1 MLNKTIL
8 RICALLIFIFS
19 GYYGNAQVQRDFAG
33 KLFVNQPRETPL
45 RDKNRIPVFLHQ
57 PFRSYDGTGNNISSR
72 QAFEYGATDI
82 ALFREIPAQ
91 YGPSDPNNAMAG
103 STRPSA
109 REISNVLCDE
119 PVTHFND
126 RGLSTLVYVWGQ
138 FIDHDMSN
146 TNSGTTEYVPIPLPA
161 DEKIFNQE
169 IPFFRSEVRAG
180 TGNGTPRQQTNV
192 ITSWIDASMV
202 YGSDSVRA
210 KWMRT
215 FHNGKMKTSAGNFLP
230 WNTLNGE
237 FTGAIDP
244 NAPDMANDS
253 GHTIKTFVAGDVRAA
268 EHPGITGMHTLFVR
282 EHNRICDQLVKQ
294 GFKNDEIIYQLARKE
309 VGALIQAITYQE
321 FLPAM
326 GVILD
331 RYTGYKPNV
340 RPDIMNTF
348 TTAAYRIGHTM
359 VADDIL
365 LRNNQCQVVAPG
377 DLDLIAVFWT
387 PNALP
392 TYQMEPFLKGF
403 ASHTLYETDTR
414 INSILRNFLFNNINP
429 ADTTR
434 FGIDLASLNIQRGRD
449 HGLPDYNT
457 VRKFYTGS
465 RVTNFS
471 QITSDSVQAASLKA
485 LYGNVN
491 NIDLWIG
498 LLSEDHISNASLGLT
513 MSKVLK
519 AQFEHLRDGD
529 YYFYLNDPYLPFNM
543 RNEVIRS
550 TFADVLERNTRLTTL
565 QSNVFFTLPCPGETG
580 EDSVA
585 VVDSVLT
592 PTVERDL
599 NTSARIFPNPATHTL
614 HVDFGNWTDN
624 VNVRIFSTGNTL
636 VKSQTAPAGMSGID
650 LNVSEL
656 PPGVYFVSISNG
668 KDLKTFKMVKT
679 AN

>member
-1 MLNKTIL
+1 MFKKTIL
-8 RICALLIFIFS
+8 RIFALLIALFS
-19 GYYGNAQVQRDFAG
+19 GFYGFSQSSREFAG
-33 KLFVNQPRETPL
+33 NLFVNQPRETPL
-45 RDKNRIPVFLHQ
+45 RNKNQIPVFLHQ

-72 QAFEYGATDI
+72 QAFEYGAADI
-82 ALFREIPAQ
+82 ALFREIPPM
-91 YGPSDPNNAMAG
+91 YGPADPNNAMAG
-103 STRPSA
+103 GGRPSP

-119 PVTHFND
+119 PLTHFND

-138 FIDHDMSN
+138 FIDHDMSS
-146 TNSGTTEYVPIPLPA
+146 TPTGTTEYVPIPLPP

-180 TGNGTPRQQTNV
+180 TGIGTPRQQTNL

-210 KWMRT
+210 RWLRT
-215 FHNGKMKTSAGNFLP
+215 FSKGKLKTSSGNFLP

-237 FTGAIDP
+237 FTGTIDP
-244 NAPDMANDS
+244 TAPDMANDS

-282 EHNRICDQLVKQ
+282 EHNRICDQLVAQ

-321 FLPAM
+321 FLPAI

-331 RYTGYKPNV
+331 RYAGYKPYV

-348 TTAAYRIGHTM
+348 ATAAYRIGHTM

-377 DLDLIAVFWT
+377 ALDLVDVFWT

-414 INSILRNFLFNNINP
+414 INSVLRNFLFNNNNP

-457 VRKFYTGS
+457 VRKHYTGS
-465 RVTNFS
+465 RVTDFS
-471 QITSDSVQAASLKA
+471 QITSDSSQAASLKS

-513 MSKVLK
+513 MSKILK
-519 AQFEHLRDGD
+519 AQFERLRDGD
-529 YYFYLNDPYLPFNM
+529 FYFYLNDPYLPFAM
-543 RNEVIRS
+543 RYEVSKTRFS
-550 TFADVLERNTRLTTL
+550 DVLERNTRLTTL

-585 VVDSVLT
+585 AADSALT
-592 PTVERDL
+592 PTVEREM
-599 NTSARIFPNPATHTL
+599 NTLARIFPNPATNFIHIDL
-614 HVDFGNWTDN
+614 GNWTDG
-624 VNVRIFSTGNTL
+624 VNLSIFNAGSTL
-636 VKSQTAPAGMSGID
+636 VKSKTIVAGTSGLDVNI
-650 LNVSEL
+650 SEL
-656 PPGVYFVSISNG
+656 PPGIYIISINNG
-668 KDLKTFKMVKT
+668 KDIKTFKLVKT

>member
-1 MLNKTIL
+1 M
-8 RICALLIFIFS
+8 
-19 GYYGNAQVQRDFAG
+19 V
-33 KLFVNQPRETPL
+33 
-45 RDKNRIPVFLHQ
+45 
-57 PFRSYDGTGNNISSR
+57 
-72 QAFEYGATDI
+72 
-82 ALFREIPAQ
+82 
-91 YGPSDPNNAMAG
+91 
-103 STRPSA
+103 
-109 REISNVLCDE
+109 
-119 PVTHFND
+119 
-126 RGLSTLVYVWGQ
+126 RGCTVV
-138 FIDHDMSN
+138 
-146 TNSGTTEYVPIPLPA
+146 IPLGPDGCA
-161 DEKIFNQE
+161 H
-169 IPFFRSEVRAG
+169 S
-180 TGNGTPRQQTNV
+180 
-192 ITSWIDASMV
+192 S
-202 YGSDSVRA
+202 
-210 KWMRT
+210 
-215 FHNGKMKTSAGNFLP
+215 NGKMKTSAGNFLP

-237 FTGAIDP
+237 FTGTIDP

-282 EHNRICDQLVKQ
+282 EHNRICDQLVAQ
-294 GFKNDEIIYQLARKE
+294 GFKNDEFIYQMARKE
-309 VGALIQAITYQE
+309 VSAIIQAITYQE
-321 FLPAM
+321 FLPAI
-326 GVILD
+326 GVVLD
-331 RYTGYKPNV
+331 RYSGYKPWV

-348 TTAAYRIGHTM
+348 ATAAYRIGHTM

-377 DLDLIAVFWT
+377 ALDLVDVFWT
-387 PNALP
+387 PNALL

-414 INSILRNFLFNNINP
+414 INSVLRNFLFDNGNP

-465 RVTNFS
+465 RVTDFS
-471 QITSDSVQAASLKA
+471 QITSDTAQAASLKR

-498 LLSEDHISNASLGLT
+498 LLSEDHLPNASLGFT
-513 MSKVLK
+513 ISKILK

-529 YYFYLNDPYLPFNM
+529 FYFYLNDPYMPFAM
-543 RNEVIRS
+543 RNEVSR
-550 TFADVLERNTRLTTL
+550 TKFADVLERNTKLTTL

-580 EDSVA
+580 EDTVA

-592 PTVERDL
+592 PTLERDM
-599 NTSARIFPNPATHTL
+599 NMTARIFPNPATHFV

-624 VNVRIFSTGNTL
+624 VNVRIFNTGNSL
-636 VKSQTAPAGMSGID
+636 VKSQTAAAGTSGTDVNI
-650 LNVSEL
+650 SEL
-656 PPGVYFVSISNG
+656 PPGIYIISISNG

>member
-1 MLNKTIL
+1 MLKKTIL
-8 RICALLIFIFS
+8 RIFAFLIFLFT
-19 GYYGNAQVQRDFAG
+19 GLFGKAQLRKDFTG
-33 KLFVNQPRETPL
+33 QLFVNQPRETPL
-45 RDKNRIPVFLHQ
+45 RNRNIIPIFLHV

-72 QAFEYGATDI
+72 TAFEYGASDI
-82 ALFREIPAQ
+82 ALFREIPPQ
-91 YGPSDPNNAMAG
+91 YGPTDPNNAMAG
-103 STRPSA
+103 GTRPSA

-138 FIDHDMSN
+138 FIDHDMSS
-146 TNSGTTEYVPIPLPA
+146 TPTGTTEYVPIPLPP

-180 TGNGTPRQQTNV
+180 TGITTPRQQTNL

-210 KWMRT
+210 KWLRT
-215 FHNGKMKTSAGNFLP
+215 FSKGKMKTSAGNFLP

-237 FTGAIDP
+237 YTGTIDP

-282 EHNRICDQLVKQ
+282 EHNRICDQLVAQ

-309 VGALIQAITYQE
+309 VGAIIQAITYQE
-321 FLPAM
+321 FLPAV

-331 RYTGYKPNV
+331 RYSGYKPNV

-348 TTAAYRIGHTM
+348 ATAAYRIGHTM

-377 DLDLIAVFWT
+377 SLDLVDVFWT

-414 INSILRNFLFNNINP
+414 INSVLRNFLFNNGNP

-465 RVTNFS
+465 AVTDFS
-471 QITSDSVQAASLKA
+471 QITHDTAQASALKA

-529 YYFYLNDPYLPFNM
+529 YYFYLNDPYMPFTM
-543 RNEVIRS
+543 RNEVSR
-550 TFADVLERNTRLTTL
+550 TRFADVIQRNTKLTTL

-585 VVDSVLT
+585 AVDSVMT
-592 PTVERDL
+592 PTIERDL
-599 NTSARIFPNPATHTL
+599 NSTARIFPNPATNTL
-614 HVDFGNWTDN
+614 HVDFGSWTES
-624 VNVRIFSTGNTL
+624 VNVRIFSPGNTL
-636 VKSQTAPAGMSGID
+636 VRSQTAAAGISGTDI
-650 LNVSEL
+650 NISGL
-656 PPGVYFVSISNG
+656 PPGIYFVTISNG